1 MRIVVSE
8 FLSQDGVIDPE
19 CGDGCDRW
27 TARWHNREID
37 EHKTDELFAA
47 DALLVGRVTYQALAA
62 VWPSMPDEDS
72 FATRMNGIAKFV
84 VSSTLKTVEWNN
96 SHLLSGGVIDAV
108 TALKRRP
115 GRDLLV
121 GGSATLVRAL
131 ARHGL
136 VDLYRFT
143 VYPVVLGSGERL
155 FDSQRVDLNL
165 VGHRSTSTGVL
176 LTTYQ
181 PVSAIEERVA

>member
-1 MRIVVSE
+1 
-8 FLSQDGVIDPE
+8 
-19 CGDGCDRW
+19 
-27 TARWHNREID
+27 
-37 EHKTDELFAA
+37 
-47 DALLVGRVTYQALAA
+47 
-62 VWPSMPDEDS
+62 
-72 FATRMNGIAKFV
+72 MNSIPKFV
-84 VSSTLKTVEWNN
+84 VSSTLQTVEWNN

-121 GGSATLVRAL
+121 VGSATLVRAL
-131 ARHGL
+131 ARYLL

-143 VYPVVLGSGERL
+143 VYPVALGSGKRL
-155 FDSQRVDLNL
+155 FDGQRIELDL

-181 PVSAIEERVA
+181 QAVATEERAA